1 MAELRIEK
9 PHVRLLSKSGGGYSI
24 PPTDFEAVNQCWD
37 QGKTIWRGQ
46 DIWGARLTIRLADIV
61 GIVLMTRESLDA
73 VQEDEDERARRELVS
88 GE

>member
-1 MAELRIEK
+1 MAELRIER
-9 PHVRLLSKSGGGYSI
+9 PHTRLLSKSGGGYSI
-24 PPTDFEAVNQCWD
+24 PPTDFEDVDRCWD

-61 GIVLMTRESLDA
+61 GIVLMTRESLAA
-73 VQEDEDERARRELVS
+73 VQEDDEERARRELVS